1 MGSLQIMGEYNIPVI
16 NNDFNRESDKVLLFG
31 KNSVGKS
38 FCIASLLKPAK
49 DTDSDYTKELIANRR
64 VIYVMCERNAVSGLK
79 RGLEYYGVTVEE
91 GQLLYVFPKRK
102 EKTFTN
108 MRRAVGAY
116 QKETKTIA
124 LTGKKDVTVGKET
137 YSYFDAIFACMENF
151 KGIDYA
157 TGKEVILGNIGDLD
171 ISDILVVDGLSPIY
185 TEVWKVTQGDKIAI
199 SQNDFMPAQYLMND
213 IMQNLGSIEA
223 NVILMAHSRDL
234 TDTAGNLMETVV
246 NTGVGQST
254 YSTLMG
260 CFSEIVHCYRFGTK
274 YLWECEKPKVACNSR
289 KLPKETGLVPDFS
302 LYNLFGN
309 IGTYVEK

>member
-1 MGSLQIMGEYNIPVI
+1 MAEANIPI
-16 NNDFNRESDKVLLFG
+16 LNNDFHRESDKVLLFG

-38 FCIASLLKPAK
+38 FCIASLFKPAK
-49 DTDSDYTKELIANRR
+49 ENDSDYIKELLANRR
-64 VIYVMCERNAVSGLK
+64 VIYVMTERNAVSGLK
-79 RGLEYYGVTVEE
+79 RGLEYYNITIEE

-102 EKTFTN
+102 EKTFSN
-108 MRRAVGAY
+108 MRRAVSAF
-116 QKETKTIA
+116 QKESKTVA
-124 LTGKKDVTVGKET
+124 LSGKKDVTAGKEN
-137 YSYFDAIFACMENF
+137 YSYFDEIFKCMEDF

-157 TGKEVILGNIGDLD
+157 TGKEVSLGNIGDLD

-234 TDTAGNLMETVV
+234 TDKEGNLIETVV

-260 CFSEIVHCYRFGTK
+260 CFTEIVHCYRFGTSYK
-274 YLWECEKPKVACNSR
+274 WECEKPKVACTSR
-289 KLPKETGLVPDFS
+289 KLPKETGLTPDFS

-309 IGTYVEK
+309 VGTYQEKKK